1 MKDTIIKIKV
11 RQIIDGFHKNLEN
24 VDENDNLQRLGFDSV
39 DFVKLVVEIENKFD
53 IFVEDEDLLSEN
65 FDTINKITE
74 YVENAL

>member
-1 MKDTIIKIKV
+1 MKDTIIKV
-11 RQIIDGFHKNLEN
+11 RQIIEGFHKNLEN

-74 YVENAL
+74 NVENAL

>member
-1 MKDTIIKIKV
+1 MKDTIIKV

-53 IFVEDEDLLSEN
+53 IFVEDEDLLFEN